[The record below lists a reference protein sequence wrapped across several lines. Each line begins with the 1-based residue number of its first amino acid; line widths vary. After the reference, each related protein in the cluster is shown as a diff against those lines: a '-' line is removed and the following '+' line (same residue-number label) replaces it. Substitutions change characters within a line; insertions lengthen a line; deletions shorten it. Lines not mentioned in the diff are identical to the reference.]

1 MTEFEFVRWF
11 TKDDYDLLNKVINF
25 NKDKNNTE
33 SQLSW
38 LQKNASEVIGLNEM
52 YYTSELERQKQ
63 EGILRCQTKKANN
76 KIIDDV
82 KNGEIVKC
90 SCGSNLKWV
99 ENYNFVG
106 CSNYRDLS
114 TEHNHPKNY
123 NTSEFYIDDSDYVN
137 PNFKPKICSSYLS
150 IICKIIKKEH
160 NFKIQANNLFEF
172 YILNDVKI
180 YNNDISRDKFFI
192 LRESSALSKKR
203 EILIKNILE
212 EHNIRFG
219 YQKNIMYKIK
229 GERQGHK
236 IPDFV
241 AVINGVYT
249 IIEQKKNIDNIN
261 DSQVEFYKELIQFMH
276 PKALIDIVYVIEEH
290 IRPVTSIDTKY
301 SVFNIEQFKK
311 YLV

>member
-11 TKDDYDLLNKVINF
+11 TKDDYDQLNKVINF
-25 NKDKNNTE
+25 HKNKNNPE
-33 SQLSW
+33 AQLSW

-52 YYTSELERQKQ
+52 YYISELERQKQ
-63 EGILRCQTKKANN
+63 EGILKCQIKKENN
-76 KIIDDV
+76 KTIDAV

-90 SCGSNLKWV
+90 SCGNNLKWV

-123 NTSEFYIDDSDYVN
+123 SDFTDDSKFLDSDFE
-137 PNFKPKICSSYLS
+137 PSISSTYLS
-150 IICKIIKKEH
+150 VICQIIKKEH
-160 NFKIQANNLFEF
+160 NTKIQANNLYEF
-172 YILNDVKI
+172 YILNNVKI

-229 GERQGHK
+229 GDCQSHK